1 MRIQVL
7 PDAGIAHEITC
18 PQAFAVVEKVQVLP
32 AGFGGNC
39 TSHRIEINGCQPGCF
54 P

>member
-1 MRIQVL
+1 MSIQVL

-18 PQAFAVVEKVQVLP
+18 PQAFASVKKVQGLP
-32 AGFGGNC
+32 AGFCGNR
-39 TSHRIEINGCQPGCF
+39 TSQRIEIHGCQPGCF